1 MTFILGDLLCTLAR
15 RSSNDFHRLAIRYNR
30 QVYPLSGRHTSGIQ
44 WLGGPALLMIHSFWR
59 NSGLTRGGY
68 RIGRPAQSI
77 LVRRSI
83 CADQFLVNPCEA
95 EPVADQVGH

>member
-77 LVRRSI
+77 LVPIHPRS
-83 CADQFLVNPCEA
+83 
-95 EPVADQVGH
+95 